1 MATKKKPSKSSGKAN
16 ASKVVA
22 KSRPSAKKKSSI
34 AKGTA
39 KAKTAQSKKAATQKN
54 SVARSTKSSSFA
66 KKAQPAP
73 PSKKKKVASSSQSKK
88 MKTTASKQKTAQ
100 KVAPSRTPT
109 AKKTVKPKSAQP
121 AKTKMSSKGLG
132 QLSPS
137 ECYNVGGLCACVIET
152 FTKEG
157 QGRLKRVVTHL
168 GLSKLEQANLFRVSQ
183 GLRIPK
189 LFADGLVGEETRRS
203 VLRVLSKFAKADDPS
218 GKRWKTDLEDFA
230 RLLGS

>member
-1 MATKKKPSKSSGKAN
+1 MATKKKPSKSSGKAK
-16 ASKVVA
+16 ASRVIA
-22 KSRPSAKKKSSI
+22 KSQPSAKKKPSI
-34 AKGTA
+34 SKGTP
-39 KAKTAQSKKAATQKN
+39 KANTAQGKKASTQKK
-54 SVARSTKSSSFA
+54 SVAKSTKSSSSA
-66 KKAQPAP
+66 KKAKPAP
-73 PSKKKKVASSSQSKK
+73 PSKKKKVESSSQSKK
-88 MKTTASKQKTAQ
+88 KNATATKQKTAQ

-109 AKKTVKPKSAQP
+109 AKETVKPKPAQL
-121 AKTKMSSKGLG
+121 AKTNTSSKGLS

-189 LFADGLVGEETRRS
+189 LFADGLAGEETRRS
-203 VLRVLSKFAKADDPS
+203 VLRELSKFAKADDPS
-218 GKRWKTDLEDFA
+218 GKRWKSDLEDFA
-230 RLLGS
+230 KLLGA